1 MEMEQEVKGASETD
15 LSTRAELV
23 EYTLHVETAGTLDSL
38 VEAGTY
44 SDAQKLIVTGNIA
57 YKDVNYVDVNMP
69 TVEVLD
75 LARSK
80 YESES
85 IEGVFLSDSTKIK
98 EISLPGNITSIS
110 GGYGYDDNSQSY
122 LYFYPF
128 ECSSLNKITL
138 PNSVTNIRENAFHF
152 CSSLT
157 SINIPEGVTNIG
169 ESAFCH
175 CSSLIS
181 ITLPKGV
188 TSIGDDAFYDCSSL
202 TSINIPEGMTSIG
215 SGAFYDCSSLTSI
228 NIPKGVTS
236 IVDHAFHGC
245 SSLTSINIPEGM
257 TSIGSWAFVGCSSLT
272 SIYIP
277 EGVTNIGVYA
287 FYDCSSL
294 ISITLPKGV
303 TSIESCAF
311 YGCSS
316 LTSINI
322 PEGVTKIEEATFVN
336 CSALTSITI
345 QESVTSIGEEAFYGC
360 SSLTNINIPKNVT
373 KIEYMAFCECSAL
386 TSITIP
392 ESVTSIGSCA
402 FYGCSSLTNI
412 NIPESVTDIGS
423 WAFYRCGSLTNINI
437 PESVT
442 SFGEGALQGCSSL
455 QKVICHSSVNDIG
468 DIGSSNNLY
477 CWLIINSPDG
487 KLPIYGTN
495 WQNVV
500 INGVAENVILPYQKS
515 VDFTIPEEVKSIKR
529 ISYTMTFDTNNT
541 SASYGIWRTIALPFT
556 PTHITHAE
564 KGTLAPFDSDVD
576 GALNFWLR
584 EWTTEGL
591 KDVTLIEPNHPYLIA
606 MPNSQE
612 YADKYNISGDV
623 TFSAENL
630 KAEDF
635 VNSNTSPLSAEGSD
649 YTMYASYSYM
659 SSTDSVYVLDSYNQ
673 FRSNYRSVYPF
684 EAYLKANT
692 STLRSVISL
701 NTGRAATRT
710 EGDGKREPQIDDM

>member
-1 MEMEQEVKGASETD
+1 V
-15 LSTRAELV
+15 
-23 EYTLHVETAGTLDSL
+23 
-38 VEAGTY
+38 
-44 SDAQKLIVTGNIA
+44 
-57 YKDVNYVDVNMP
+57 
-69 TVEVLD
+69 
-75 LARSK
+75 
-80 YESES
+80 
-85 IEGVFLSDSTKIK
+85 
-98 EISLPGNITSIS
+98 TSI
-110 GGYGYDDNSQSY
+110 GGEA
-122 LYFYPF
+122 F
-128 ECSSLNKITL
+128 EG
-138 PNSVTNIRENAFHF
+138 

-157 SINIPEGVTNIG
+157 SINIPEGVT
-169 ESAFCH
+169 
-175 CSSLIS
+175 
-181 ITLPKGV
+181 
-188 TSIGDDAFYDCSSL
+188 
-202 TSINIPEGMTSIG
+202 
-215 SGAFYDCSSLTSI
+215 
-228 NIPKGVTS
+228 
-236 IVDHAFHGC
+236 
-245 SSLTSINIPEGM
+245 
-257 TSIGSWAFVGCSSLT
+257 
-272 SIYIP
+272 
-277 EGVTNIGVYA
+277 
-287 FYDCSSL
+287 
-294 ISITLPKGV
+294 
-303 TSIESCAF
+303 SIEFRAF

-322 PEGVTKIEEATFVN
+322 PEGVTSIGDSAFHG
-336 CSALTSITI
+336 CSSLISINI
-345 QESVTSIGEEAFYGC
+345 PEGVTSIGGEAFEGC
-360 SSLTNINIPKNVT
+360 SSLTSINIPEGVT
-373 KIEYMAFCECSAL
+373 SIGDGAFGECSSL
-386 TSITIP
+386 TSITL
-392 ESVTSIGSCA
+392 SKGVTSIGDRA
-402 FYGCSSLTNI
+402 FCNC
-412 NIPESVTDIGS
+412 
-423 WAFYRCGSLTNINI
+423 WSLTNINI

-442 SFGEGALQGCSSL
+442 SFGENALQGCSSL

-468 DIGSSNNLY
+468 DIDSSNNLY

-500 INGVAENVILPYQKS
+500 INGVAENVILPYKGW

-529 ISYTMTFDTNNT
+529 ISYTMTFDTNNI

-623 TFSAENL
+623 TFSAEDL
-630 KAEDF
+630 TAEDF
-635 VNSNTSPLSAEGSD
+635 VNSNTAPLSAEGSD

>member
-1 MEMEQEVKGASETD
+1 
-15 LSTRAELV
+15 V
-23 EYTLHVETAGTLDSL
+23 EYTIHVETAGTLDSL
-38 VEAGTY
+38 VEAGSY

-57 YKDVNYVDVNMP
+57 YEDVNYVDVNMP

-75 LARSK
+75 LAEAT
-80 YESES
+80 YENES
-85 IEGVFLSDSTKIK
+85 IEGAFLSDSTKIK
-98 EISLPGNITSIS
+98 EISLPGNITCIS
-110 GGYGYDDNSQSY
+110 CYYGFDNDSQSY
-122 LYFYPF
+122 YNSYPF
-128 ECSSLNKITL
+128 KCISLNKITL
-138 PNSVTNIRENAFHF
+138 PNSVTNIGENAFCF

-169 ESAFCH
+169 
-175 CSSLIS
+175 
-181 ITLPKGV
+181 K
-188 TSIGDDAFYDCSSL
+188 
-202 TSINIPEGMTSIG
+202 
-215 SGAFYDCSSLTSI
+215 
-228 NIPKGVTS
+228 
-236 IVDHAFHGC
+236 
-245 SSLTSINIPEGM
+245 
-257 TSIGSWAFVGCSSLT
+257 
-272 SIYIP
+272 
-277 EGVTNIGVYA
+277 YA

-294 ISITLPKGV
+294 ISIALPSGV
-303 TSIESCAF
+303 TSIGSEAF
-311 YGCSS
+311 EGCSS

-322 PEGVTKIEEATFVN
+322 PEGVTKIEEATFYG
-336 CSALTSITI
+336 CSALTSINIPEGVTKI
-345 QESVTSIGEEAFYGC
+345 EGFTFYGCSALTSINIPEGVTSIGGEAFDGCSSLTSINIPEGVTSIEFRAFESCSSLISINIPEGVTSIGGEAFEGCSSLTSINIPEGVTSIEFRAFYGC
-360 SSLTNINIPKNVT
+360 SSLTSINIP
-373 KIEYMAFCECSAL
+373 EG
-386 TSITIP
+386 
-392 ESVTSIGSCA
+392 VTSIGDSA
-402 FYGCSSLTNI
+402 FHGCSSLISINIPEGVTSIGGEAFEGCSSLTSI
-412 NIPESVTDIGS
+412 NIPEGVTSIGDG
-423 WAFYRCGSLTNINI
+423 AFGECSSLTSITLSKGVTSIGDRAFCNCWSLTNINI

-442 SFGEGALQGCSSL
+442 SFGENALQGCSSL

-468 DIGSSNNLY
+468 DIDSSNNLY

-500 INGVAENVILPYQKS
+500 INGVAENVILPYKGW

-529 ISYTMTFDTNNT
+529 ISYTMTFDTNNI

-623 TFSAENL
+623 TFSAEDL
-630 KAEDF
+630 TAEDF
-635 VNSNTSPLSAEGSD
+635 VNSNTAPLSAEGSD